1 MAGKFYTLMI
11 LPESTGQ
18 MRKHRIPKS
27 LVKGAVAS
35 VVVLVCV
42 AAGFVYSY
50 VQLNQK
56 AVRLEEY
63 RQGYNQQRVHLQILE
78 KTVGKFK
85 KELTDLTKSNR
96 KFRIMVGLPEGK
108 GLQQVS
114 GIGGEGEGA
123 TFQEFIQQCEDALLK
138 KLYADLEQIK
148 LDISQEQNN
157 LQEIT
162 ETVKD
167 KTSLLTSTPSIRPTS
182 GWMTSGFGYRRSPF
196 TGRRE
201 MHKGLDIAS
210 RFGTPI
216 VAPAD
221 GIVTYAGRKGSLGKV
236 VVLEHGYGYSTRFG
250 HISKLL
256 VRVGEHI
263 KRGQIVA
270 KVGTTGRS
278 TAPHLHYEVRLNGV
292 AVNPYNYILN

>member
-1 MAGKFYTLMI
+1 VAGKFYTLMI

-27 LVKGAVAS
+27 LVKGAVAGA
-35 VVVLVCV
+35 VVLVCV
-42 AAGFVYSY
+42 AAGFIYSY
-50 VQLNQK
+50 LQLNQK
-56 AVRLEEY
+56 VARLEEY
-63 RQGYNQQRVHLQILE
+63 RQGYNQQRVHLQTLE

-85 KELTDLTKSNR
+85 KELADLTKSNQ

-108 GLQQVS
+108 SLQQVS
-114 GIGGEGEGA
+114 GIGGEGEG
-123 TFQEFIQQCEDALLK
+123 TSFQEFIQQCEDALLK
-138 KLYADLEQIK
+138 KLYADLEMVK

-201 MHKGLDIAS
+201 MHRGLDIAS

-221 GIVTYAGRKGSLGKV
+221 GIITYAGRKGSLGKV
-236 VVLEHGYGYSTRFG
+236 IVLEHGYGYSTRFG
-250 HISKLL
+250 HASKLL
-256 VRVGEHI
+256 VRVGERI
-263 KRGQIVA
+263 KRGQIIA